1 MVCVASMITR
11 SKSGGG
17 PPHSKTWRN
26 HDAPSNRAERLGLR
40 CPCTA
45 LENEPIHKEH
55 ARSTEGP
62 TSSTPH
68 IHMNPNT
75 NKRLT
80 VASGTRAR
88 QWLIQPLLPT
98 CKRAASILFLTLLVT
113 LSLAQPVTVTP
124 VGEWPG
130 FQRGPAQAVTV
141 AGGYAYVAAGGVYIF
156 DASQVTNLAPVGI
169 YATPDAR
176 DVVVIGQRAYVAD
189 WETGFQ
195 IVDISDP
202 AHPRRVGEC
211 SINGR
216 ARRMVVRDNH
226 AYVAS
231 APVWDGQSNQGGG
244 LAVID
249 ASNPTQPRVVGEYT
263 YLNPPCV
270 QCGGSA
276 YDVAVAGNYAF
287 VAEAWDET
295 SSSQVR
301 GTVAVIDVSDPTLPW
316 LAGSYDT
323 SSSGA
328 RSVTIAGSMAFVGN
342 YNSFEGLQI
351 LDISNP
357 TAPVRV
363 GGYRLDGVGGEE
375 PHVTV
380 AGNSAYLALPSGLE
394 GVTVLDIS
402 NPANP
407 ARVSGITLH
416 PASSATSSAVA
427 DGKLYVAGRAGLIVF
442 DVTQP
447 ENPVLLGDYDTTWGV
462 RGMFIAGDRAFLTE
476 GRVGL
481 HVLDIGTSGQ
491 PVRVGTYRTTGIPG
505 SLDVSGNFVYLT
517 ESSAWWGSGQD
528 MLRLQVIDVSNPSTP
543 ERVGGL
549 DIGPSQGWVGRVA
562 HSDGY
567 AYVAVPAS
575 GLHVIDAR
583 DRLNLSLVGTY
594 LPTWGITGVVISGG
608 HAYLSTY
615 WYDAV
620 AGRDR
625 RRLEIVN
632 VTDPTNLQRVGTIED
647 PSGVAIEGTRA
658 YLAYSSYDYVTGQH
672 SGALRVFDV
681 SDPSAPTMLGEIST
695 SGPVYF
701 VTVAHGYAWL
711 VGRLGLEGVDVSNPQ
726 SLSAA
731 FLWEPPDP
739 TEWSPQQITVSDRHV
754 FIADSYRTLHVLR
767 IDGLPEE
774 IRLEV
779 LATTDEL
786 RLRWP
791 ATASGFALESST
803 SLGSPTW
810 DPVPGTPQLNGDAF
824 EIAVPKDGPARF
836 FRLRKP

>member
-1 MVCVASMITR
+1 
-11 SKSGGG
+11 
-17 PPHSKTWRN
+17 
-26 HDAPSNRAERLGLR
+26 
-40 CPCTA
+40 
-45 LENEPIHKEH
+45 
-55 ARSTEGP
+55 
-62 TSSTPH
+62 
-68 IHMNPNT
+68 MNPDT
-75 NKRLT
+75 KIRLHS
-80 VASGTRAR
+80 AGGTLIRRRLMRR
-88 QWLIQPLLPT
+88 QPAACNP
-98 CKRAASILFLTLLVT
+98 AASILFLTLLVT

-202 AHPRRVGEC
+202 ANPRRVGEC

-263 YLNPPCV
+263 YLNPPCD

-323 SSSGA
+323 SSYGA

-357 TAPVRV
+357 IHPVRV
-363 GGYRLDGVGGEE
+363 GGYRLDGEE

-427 DGKLYVAGRAGLIVF
+427 DGKLYVAGRAGLFVF

-447 ENPVLLGDYDTTWGV
+447 ENPVLLGDYDTHWGV
-462 RGMFIAGDRAFLTE
+462 NGMVIAGNHAFLTE

-481 HVLDIGTSGQ
+481 HVLDIGASGQ

-505 SLDVSGNFVYLT
+505 SLEVSGNFVYLT
-517 ESSAWWGSGQD
+517 ESSASWGSGQD
-528 MLRLQVIDVSNPSTP
+528 MLRLHVIDVSNLSTP

-549 DIGPSQGWVGRVA
+549 DIGPSQGWGGRVA

-567 AYVAVPAS
+567 AYVAVSAS

-583 DRLNLSLVGTY
+583 DPMNLSLVGTY
-594 LPTWGITGVVISGG
+594 MPAWRISDVIVSRG

-632 VTDPTNLQRVGTIED
+632 LTDPTNLQRVGTIED
-647 PSGVAIEGTRA
+647 PSGVAIDGTRA

-681 SDPSAPTMLGEIST
+681 SDPSAPTLLGEIST
-695 SGPVYF
+695 SGPVWG
-701 VTVAHGYAWL
+701 VTVAYGHAWV
-711 VGRLGLEGVDVSNPQ
+711 VGRLGLEAIDVSNLH
-726 SLSAA
+726 SLSGAL
-731 FLWEPPDP
+731 LWEPPTP
-739 TEWSPQQITVSDRHV
+739 AAWNPGQVKVSNHRV
-754 FIADSYRTLHVLR
+754 FIANGYRTLHVLR
-767 IDGLPEE
+767 IHGLPEE
-774 IRLEV
+774 VRLT
-779 LATTDEL
+779 AQADGDSL
-786 RLRWP
+786 RLRWS
-791 ATASGFALESST
+791 ATASGFALE
-803 SLGSPTW
+803 GSADPASKNW
-810 DPVPGTPQLNGDAF
+810 DPVPGTPQLNGDQY
-824 EIAVPKDGPARF
+824 ELAVPTDGPARF

>member
-1 MVCVASMITR
+1 
-11 SKSGGG
+11 
-17 PPHSKTWRN
+17 
-26 HDAPSNRAERLGLR
+26 
-40 CPCTA
+40 
-45 LENEPIHKEH
+45 
-55 ARSTEGP
+55 
-62 TSSTPH
+62 
-68 IHMNPNT
+68 MNPDT
-75 NKRLT
+75 RIRLHS
-80 VASGTRAR
+80 AGGTLIRRRLMRR
-88 QWLIQPLLPT
+88 QPAACNP
-98 CKRAASILFLTLLVT
+98 AASILFLTLLVT

-141 AGGYAYVAAGGVYIF
+141 AGGYVYVAAGGVYIF

-202 AHPRRVGEC
+202 ANPRRVGEC

-216 ARRMVVRDNH
+216 ARRLVVRDNH

-263 YLNPPCV
+263 YLNPPCD

-323 SSSGA
+323 SSYGA

-357 TAPVRV
+357 IHPVRV
-363 GGYRLDGVGGEE
+363 GGYRLDGEE

-407 ARVSGITLH
+407 ARVSGITLQ
-416 PASSATSSAVA
+416 PDSSATSSAVA
-427 DGKLYVAGRAGLIVF
+427 DGKLYVAGRAGLFVF

-447 ENPVLLGDYDTTWGV
+447 ENPLLLGDYSTSIHGARRLAVSGQHTYLV
-462 RGMFIAGDRAFLTE
+462 E
-476 GRVGL
+476 GYEGL
-481 HVLDIGTSGQ
+481 HILDVANPEQ
-491 PVRVGTYRTTGIPG
+491 PLRLGTYRTEDYAE
-505 SLDVSGNFVYLT
+505 DVAISGHFAYLT
-517 ESSAWWGSGQD
+517 EALTPWGSGQD
-528 MLRLQVIDVSNPSTP
+528 VRRLQVIDVSNPATP
-543 ERVGGL
+543 KRVGGIAL
-549 DIGPSQGWVGRVA
+549 GPSLGGQQRVA
-562 HSDGY
+562 VSGGY
-567 AYVAVPAS
+567 AYVAGSAWELSESAPA
-575 GLHVIDAR
+575 LHIIDVR
-583 DRLNLSLVGTY
+583 DPVNPSRVGTY
-594 LPTWGITGVVISGG
+594 VSTWSITGVVISGG

-615 WYDAV
+615 WYDPV

-632 VTDPTNLQRVGTIED
+632 VTDPTNPQRVGTIDD
-647 PSGVAIEGTRA
+647 PSGVAIDGTRA

-681 SDPSAPTMLGEIST
+681 SDPSAPTLLGEIST
-695 SGPVYF
+695 SGPVWG
-701 VTVAHGYAWL
+701 VTVAYGHAWV
-711 VGRLGLEGVDVSNPQ
+711 VGRLGLEAIDVSNLH
-726 SLSAA
+726 SLSGAL
-731 FLWEPPDP
+731 LWEPPTP
-739 TEWSPQQITVSDRHV
+739 AAWNPGQVKVSNHRV
-754 FIADSYRTLHVLR
+754 FIANGYRTLHVLR
-767 IDGLPEE
+767 IHGLPEE
-774 IRLEV
+774 VRLT
-779 LATTDEL
+779 AQADGDSL
-786 RLRWP
+786 RLRWS
-791 ATASGFALESST
+791 ATASGFALE
-803 SLGSPTW
+803 GSADPASKNW
-810 DPVPGTPQLNGDAF
+810 DPVPGTPQLNGDQY
-824 EIAVPKDGPARF
+824 ELAVPTDGPARF